1 MTWDAGKSAEA
12 RRSPDIGK
20 GLASSP
26 SNMGADVRRVLVC
39 VLMALVASLLV
50 ASPAQAAFRIRLGIS
65 PSTPVVSAVTTLGAS
80 VRPRRSGRR
89 VLFAERVGGRW
100 VSLGSARTN
109 TRGKA
114 RRAVVFRT
122 PGTVTVRAIAVAF
135 RGQRQAMVKRTVVVL
150 PAPVTVGG
158 TSGSGGTG
166 GSGGG
171 GDGGGGTGG
180 GDSGGG
186 GSGSGAQPTSFAFDG
201 LYLAT
206 AGETH
211 TKHDDLTYSRDCTT
225 QVPATPVASF
235 DDTLT
240 AIDAF
245 TASGT
250 ATQAWHDLALSDP
263 TRPDREDDVASI
275 AMGAHSPAAALA
287 AFVQGYRDH
296 PSQVYFL
303 NGAAAAA
310 NAVGH
315 PEWAV
320 ALENQA
326 ATLNTSGSTGIPD
339 EAIRLTNLGHADAMM
354 GDWATAKGL
363 VEQAH
368 SLAPNAP
375 QINQE
380 LAAVTKCAGDAAGA
394 RTAYN
399 NSLRTGKPGDDDAVD
414 TDYGTSRTSAAKI
427 WDLSHATSPTIDLP
441 ALPSTP
447 ADLAAQADNLTTGA
461 KGFWHTELDRLDAQD
476 LDLGAQIDSL
486 GSQLDAEQMSPLER
500 QQIQDIIG
508 NLTYDVDA
516 QLIQLE
522 HTMEP
527 AQWAIDDCPVGNNA
541 HFCGGQY
548 TNTDC
553 GMNEQAFDLWHSD
566 IAAWRE
572 DFFAYE
578 GRAEQV
584 FSGMRANLED
594 PVAYDLAGAWIKS
607 LFNSEAVLMV
617 QDVYYKSVFLPTHDG
632 DTQCWTVAGQ
642 DPAPT
647 PTKLDNIDPGVCD
660 AAQTK
665 SHVSF
670 SLEGEAG
677 EGVGWSVKSS
687 CTSVDVEANTTVLP
701 FLSGFTS
708 ASFSKDGSGLTM
720 LGGVKA
726 SGGGASFESA
736 LYLTYDKD
744 GHVTDF
750 GWEVGPGFEPS
761 YKGVSLDVGSDL
773 IRISFMSVF
782 TQPVTPS

>member
-1 MTWDAGKSAEA
+1 M
-12 RRSPDIGK
+12 
-20 GLASSP
+20 
-26 SNMGADVRRVLVC
+26 RRVLSAV
-39 VLMALVASLLV
+39 VMALVASFVV
-50 ASPAQAAFRIRLGIS
+50 AAPAHASARIRLTVS
-65 PSTPVVSAVTTLGAS
+65 PAAPVAGATS
-80 VRPRRSGRR
+80 VLRATVRPAQSGRR
-89 VLFAERVGGRW
+89 VSFAERVGGRW
-100 VSLGSARTN
+100 VSFGTVRTN
-109 TRGKA
+109 RHGNA
-114 RRAVVFRT
+114 RHSAVFGT
-122 PGTVTVRAIAVAF
+122 PGPVTVRAVAAAF
-135 RGQRQAMVKRTVVVL
+135 RGQRRAKVVRTVVV
-150 PAPVTVGG
+150 APPLVTTSTSGAGG
-158 TSGSGGTG
+158 SGGSGSGG
-166 GSGGG
+166 
-171 GDGGGGTGG
+171 GGGGTGG
-180 GDSGGG
+180 GTGGG
-186 GSGSGAQPTSFAFDG
+186 GAGTGPQPTSFAFDG
-201 LYLAT
+201 TYLES

-235 DDTLT
+235 NDTLT

-263 TRPDREDDVASI
+263 TRPDREDDVAAI
-275 AMGAHSPAAALA
+275 ALGAHDPAAALA

-310 NAVGH
+310 NGVGH
-315 PEWAV
+315 PEWAI

-326 ATLNTSGSTGIPD
+326 ATLDTSGSTGVPD
-339 EAIRLTNLGHADAMM
+339 EAVRLTNLGHADAMM
-354 GDWATAKGL
+354 GDWSTAKSL
-363 VEQAH
+363 VTQAH
-368 SLAPNAP
+368 ALAPHAP

-380 LAAVTKCAGDAAGA
+380 LAAVSKCAGDSAGA

-399 NSLRTGKPGDDDAVD
+399 DSLRTGKTGDDDAVAP
-414 TDYGTSRTSAAKI
+414 YGTRTSAPKI

-447 ADLAAQADNLTTGA
+447 ADLVAQGDDLTAGT
-461 KGFWHTELDRLDAQD
+461 KGFWHTELDRLEAQD
-476 LDLGAQIDSL
+476 ATLITRRDSL
-486 GSQLDAEQMSPLER
+486 GNELDAEQMSPLAR
-500 QQIQDIIG
+500 QQIHDILG
-508 NLTYDVDA
+508 NLYYGVDA

-522 HTMEP
+522 QTMQT

-541 HFCGGQY
+541 KFCGGQY
-548 TNTDC
+548 FNTNC
-553 GMNEQAFDLWHSD
+553 GMNQQAFDLWHMD
-566 IAAWRE
+566 IAAYRE
-572 DFFAYE
+572 DFMAYE
-578 GRAEQV
+578 GQAEKV

-594 PVAYDLAGAWIKS
+594 PVAYDLAGVEIA
-607 LFNSEAVLMV
+607 LGFNGEAEIMA
-617 QDVYYKSVFLPTHDG
+617 QDVWAKSVIIPTKDG
-632 DTQCWTVAGQ
+632 DTDCWTTPGQ
-642 DPAPT
+642 DPPPT
-647 PTKLDNIDPGVCD
+647 QFNRQNVDPGVCD
-660 AAQTK
+660 PAQTK

-670 SLEGEAG
+670 ALEGEAG

-687 CTSVDVEANTTVLP
+687 CTSVDVEANTSVLP

-708 ASFSKDGSGLTM
+708 ASFAKDGSGLTM

-761 YKGVSLDVGSDL
+761 YHGVSLDVGSDL

>member
-1 MTWDAGKSAEA
+1 M
-12 RRSPDIGK
+12 
-20 GLASSP
+20 
-26 SNMGADVRRVLVC
+26 RRVLFC
-39 VLMALVASLLV
+39 GLMALVAALLV
-50 ASPAQAAFRIRLGIS
+50 AAPAQAAVGIRLRVS
-65 PSTPVVSAVTTLGAS
+65 PSAPVVGAVTTLSAS
-80 VRPRRSGRR
+80 VRPARSGRR

-100 VSLGSARTN
+100 LSLGRARTN
-109 TRGKA
+109 AHGKV
-114 RRAVVFRT
+114 RRSVVFRT
-122 PGTVTVRAIAVAF
+122 PGTVTVRATAVAF
-135 RGQRQAMVKRTVVVL
+135 HGQQRAVVKRTVVVL
-150 PAPVTVGG
+150 PAPVIVGG
-158 TSGSGGTG
+158 TPGSGGPG

-171 GDGGGGTGG
+171 GGGGGGAGG
-180 GDSGGG
+180 GGSGGG

-235 DDTLT
+235 ADTLT

-263 TRPDREDDVASI
+263 TRPDREDDVASV
-275 AMGAHSPAAALA
+275 AMGAHVPAAALA

-310 NAVGH
+310 NSVGH
-315 PEWAV
+315 PAWAI

-326 ATLNTSGSTGIPD
+326 ATMDTSGSTGLPD
-339 EAIRLTNLGHADAMM
+339 EAVRLTNLGHADAMM
-354 GDWATAKGL
+354 GDWSTAKSL
-363 VEQAH
+363 VTQAH
-368 SLAPNAP
+368 TLAPDAP

-380 LAAVTKCAGDAAGA
+380 LAAVSACAGDAAGA

-399 NSLRTGKPGDDDAVD
+399 HSLRTGKPGDDDAV
-414 TDYGTSRTSAAKI
+414 TPYGTRTSAPRI
-427 WDLSHATSPTIDLP
+427 WDLSHATSPTVDLP

-447 ADLAAQADNLTTGA
+447 ADLVAQADDLTTGT
-461 KGFWHTELDRLDAQD
+461 KGFWHTELDRLEAQD
-476 LDLGAQIDSL
+476 ASLIAQEDSL
-486 GSQLDAEQMSPLER
+486 GNQLDAEQMSPVER
-500 QQIQDIIG
+500 QQIHDILG
-508 NLTYDVDA
+508 NLYYGVDA
-516 QLIQLE
+516 QLIQLQQ
-522 HTMEP
+522 TMQT
-527 AQWAIDDCPVGNNA
+527 AQWQVDDCPVGNNA
-541 HFCGGQY
+541 KFCGGQY
-548 TNTDC
+548 FNTNC
-553 GMNEQAFDLWHSD
+553 GMNQQAFDLWHMD
-566 IAAWRE
+566 AAAWRE
-572 DFFAYE
+572 DFMAYE
-578 GRAEQV
+578 GQAEKV
-584 FSGMRANLED
+584 FAGMRANLED
-594 PVAYDLAGAWIKS
+594 PVAYDLAGVEIT
-607 LFNSEAVLMV
+607 LGFNGEAELMA
-617 QDVYYKSVFLPTHDG
+617 QDVWTKSALIPIKDG
-632 DTQCWTVAGQ
+632 DTDCWTVAGQ
-642 DPAPT
+642 DPPPT
-647 PTKLDNIDPGVCD
+647 QFNRENVDPGVCD
-660 AAQTK
+660 PARTA

-677 EGVGWSVKSS
+677 EGVGWSIKSS
-687 CTSVDVEANTTVLP
+687 CTSVDVEANTSVLP

-708 ASFSKDGSGLTM
+708 ASFAKDGAGLTM

-736 LYLTYDKD
+736 LYLTFDKD

-761 YKGVSLDVGSDL
+761 FKGVSLDVGSDL